1 MQSDS
6 SPVPHPALLP
16 PGTVVG
22 PWRVVDWAGRGVH
35 GAVYRAVPVD
45 NPQAPP
51 VALKVALHPRDPRF
65 VREDRLLSRTH
76 HPSIPR
82 LVGSGLWQH
91 PNGSL
96 YPYLAMELIEGVPL
110 YDQARMNPPSQDQVL
125 GWMAQLAG
133 ALAALHAQGG
143 VHRDVKGGNVL
154 VRRSDGRAMLTDFGT
169 GRYPGATTLT
179 PPYVQP
185 GTPAYL
191 APEAALIELQS
202 LRDASARHTA
212 GPADDLYALGV
223 TACRLVTGEYPEFAT
238 PYQDGQR
245 RWRIENV
252 ILPASLQQVAPSL
265 RETILR
271 LLSVDPE
278 QRGTAAELA
287 KALEPAGEPSTP
299 EPLPQLPVESAP
311 PAARTPVPSARRS
324 SSRGQAETGI
334 LVAVVM
340 LGLTV
345 SVWWAAPGEP
355 REQPEATRVE
365 AAGPGQRDGDPAAL
379 GEAVAALSQEQ
390 PPSALRPEGVAEDSL
405 PDPLPGQA
413 VPDGKGR
420 CPHKKQVALNGGCWV
435 PEPREIEAC
444 EALTGQLYKG
454 TCYIPVLPRERP
466 RRPPTSSPTKRA
478 PRK

>member
-22 PWRVVDWAGRGVH
+22 PWRVVEWAGCGVY

-51 VALKVALHPRDPRF
+51 VALKVALHLGDPRF
-65 VREDRLLSRTH
+65 LREARLLSRTR

-82 LVGSGLWQH
+82 LVGSGLWKH
-91 PNGSL
+91 PSGFF
-96 YPYLAMELIEGVPL
+96 YPYLAMEWIDGVPL
-110 YDQARMNPPSQDQVL
+110 YDWARMNPPSQDQVR

-154 VRRSDGRAMLTDFGT
+154 VRRSDGRAMLIDFGT

-179 PPYVQP
+179 PPNVHP

-191 APEAALIELQS
+191 APEAGLFELQS
-202 LRDASARHTA
+202 RWDASARYTA

-223 TACRLVTGEYPEFAT
+223 TACRLVTGEYPEFAH
-238 PYQDGQR
+238 PYQEAQG
-245 RWRIENV
+245 RWRMEKV
-252 ILPASLQQVAPSL
+252 ILPASLQQVEPSL
-265 RETILR
+265 RELILR
-271 LLSVDPE
+271 LLSVRPE

-287 KALEPAGEPSTP
+287 RALEPAGEPSTP
-299 EPLPQLPVESAP
+299 ECLPQLPVESAP
-311 PAARTPVPSARRS
+311 PTARAPVPSTSLS
-324 SSRGQAETGI
+324 SSRRRAEPGI
-334 LVAVVM
+334 LVAM

-345 SVWWAAPGEP
+345 WVWWAAPGEP
-355 REQPEATRVE
+355 REQSDATRLK
-365 AAGPGQRDGDPAAL
+365 AAGPVLREGDPAAL

-390 PPSALRPEGVAEDSL
+390 PPSALRPEGVSEDTL

-435 PEPREIEAC
+435 PQQQEIEAC